1 MFFVT
6 LPESNQ
12 KSGHAWEVIIPVSS
26 RKKRQL
32 CYMAEKKEFTASRTK
47 VTFVDLFAGAG
58 GISEGFLQ
66 AYTDTNY
73 FEFLLASDINANC
86 ELTHRVRYNMQLG
99 LSTEFICQDI
109 MEDSF
114 VDNLMNK
121 IGNKTVDVVT
131 GGPSCQSFS
140 LYGRRKKFDQRD
152 DLFYHYLKVIKV
164 LRPKYFVMENV
175 KGLLTKD
182 GGKIKEQIL
191 KEIRSIVDDDQA
203 GILIEFLKRVFQHK
217 SIFRYNTLITKIN
230 IETTDKRQRERLTKE
245 YFAYLENMFKEITR
259 NIEYKVSKS
268 NVDINTV
275 RHGFRMLKDRTIR
288 DAIRKN
294 IIALKSEAD
303 IDNDVYGDA
312 MNEFIVEISD
322 SSILEKISNAL
333 DNMAT
338 LTDQHENIDLLKD
351 ALSLY
356 VLTLDEL
363 FDCISEE
370 IKGTQYEQEFDRILS
385 QIRLY
390 NISGPQV
397 LQASDYGV
405 PQNRERVVFFGCR
418 RDQSLICEVP
428 AAIKSEDK
436 VTVYEALW
444 DLDMIGNGET
454 VTDYIAV
461 TPLDCYRGLLRK
473 RTSIGTPTSSG
484 KLYSEWQKEGH
495 LGHRFIFDSAPLY
508 VKNMVDL
515 VYPQKQQYHILNN
528 HQTSSQSEKVRKRLR
543 IIAEHGEYNEVTKKA
558 LQAEKVDSDK
568 RNYVVLNPEK
578 QSPTVVTMPDDFI
591 HYAAHR
597 ALTVREMARL
607 QSFDDS
613 FVFQGKRQ
621 TGGEKRKEEI
631 PQFTL
636 VGNAVPPL
644 MARAIANV
652 ILQHIK

>member
-1 MFFVT
+1 
-6 LPESNQ
+6 
-12 KSGHAWEVIIPVSS
+12 
-26 RKKRQL
+26 
-32 CYMAEKKEFTASRTK
+32 MAEKKEFTASRTK

-363 FDCISEE
+363 FDRISEE

-473 RTSIGTPTSSG
+473 RTSIGTPASSG

>member
-1 MFFVT
+1 
-6 LPESNQ
+6 
-12 KSGHAWEVIIPVSS
+12 
-26 RKKRQL
+26 
-32 CYMAEKKEFTASRTK
+32 MAEKKEFTASRTK

-152 DLFYHYLKVIKV
+152 DLFYHYLKVIKA

>member
-12 KSGHAWEVIIPVSS
+12 KRGHAWEVIIPVSS

-363 FDCISEE
+363 FDRISEE

-473 RTSIGTPTSSG
+473 RTSIGTPASSG